1 MYSDNGIILPG
12 SLCSPKI
19 GVRIPGSLQLHVHRR
34 GAGSITIYDYDYG

>member
-12 SLCSPKI
+12 SLCSPII
-19 GVRIPGSLQLHVHRR
+19 GVRIPAALQLHRR